1 MNILAGISAY
11 DLTSMFSRL
20 LHNTRSILSQSK
32 LTTNLPLKSTP
43 DQQLQTELIQALE
56 GGMVATRSQDH
67 TLDDVDV
74 QDLVDQ
80 TPLSTRSKK
89 RKVDGGEDVTLDQAA
104 SKKRKRTSSKDGVA
118 ATTNPSTP
126 AEDTSVKRSIRK
138 RIDDGDNEP
147 FQGGIGVSKTKKLT
161 GSASIASKDPYKNRL
176 YGDVDEGS
184 RLSVADGLQEERMP
198 ELGAQRDDKDVI
210 PYSTT
215 LQPTKRR
222 RKPPKTQEVTQGFL
236 GKMGVSEDTFSK
248 IVNGKA
254 PPAVKAT
261 KKRFGSEDIEIP
273 ITVSQGAKV
282 EHVVDEVQSEARGD
296 SEDEAPE
303 TVTASAGLEKA
314 RAKALEAA
322 ETVARY
328 ASLS

>member
-222 RKPPKTQEVTQGFL
+222 KPPKTQEVTQGFL
-236 GKMGVSEDTFSK
+236 GKMGVSKDKFSK

>member
-1 MNILAGISAY
+1 M
-11 DLTSMFSRL
+11 SMFSRL
-20 LHNTRSILSQSK
+20 LHSTRSIFSHSK
-32 LTTNLPLKSTP
+32 PATNLPLKLTP
-43 DQQLQTELIQALE
+43 DQQLQTELIQALT

-80 TPLSTRSKK
+80 TPLSTRSSK
-89 RKVDGGEDVTLDQAA
+89 RKVDGGEDVTSDQAA
-104 SKKRKRTSSKDGVA
+104 SKKRKRTSSKSKDGVA

-126 AEDTSVKRSIRK
+126 TEETLVKQSNRK
-138 RIDDGDNEP
+138 EIDDGDNEP
-147 FQGGIGVSKTKKLT
+147 SEGGIRVSKTRKLT
-161 GSASIASKDPYKNRL
+161 GSMSIASKDPYTNRL
-176 YGDVDEGS
+176 YSDGDEGS
-184 RLSVADGLQEERMP
+184 RLSVADGLQEERIP
-198 ELGAQRDDKDVI
+198 ELGAQRDDKDMI

-215 LQPTKRR
+215 LQTTKRR
-222 RKPPKTQEVTQGFL
+222 RKPLKTQEVTQGFL
-236 GKMGVSEDTFSK
+236 GKVRVSEDKFSK

-254 PPAVKAT
+254 PPAAKAI

-282 EHVVDEVQSEARGD
+282 EHVLDEVQSEASGD

-328 ASLS
+328 ASLL

>member
-1 MNILAGISAY
+1 
-11 DLTSMFSRL
+11 
-20 LHNTRSILSQSK
+20 
-32 LTTNLPLKSTP
+32 
-43 DQQLQTELIQALE
+43 
-56 GGMVATRSQDH
+56 MVATRSQDH

-89 RKVDGGEDVTLDQAA
+89 RKVDGGEDVTPDQAA
-104 SKKRKRTSSKDGVA
+104 SKKRKRTSSKSKDGVG

-126 AEDTSVKRSIRK
+126 TEETLVKQSNGRG
-138 RIDDGDNEP
+138 IDDGDNELLE
-147 FQGGIGVSKTKKLT
+147 GDIRVSKTRKLT
-161 GSASIASKDPYKNRL
+161 GSMSIASKDPYTNRL
-176 YGDVDEGS
+176 YGDGDEGS
-184 RLSVADGLQEERMP
+184 RLSITDGLQEERMP
-198 ELGAQRDDKDVI
+198 ELGAQRDDKDMI

-215 LQPTKRR
+215 PQTTKRR

-236 GKMGVSEDTFSK
+236 GKVGVSEDKFSE

-261 KKRFGSEDIEIP
+261 KKRFGNEDIEIP

-282 EHVVDEVQSEARGD
+282 EHVVDEVQSEASGD

-303 TVTASAGLEKA
+303 TITASAGLEKA

-328 ASLS
+328 ASLL